1 MKENNSFSY
10 TYSAPT
16 EAERREINAIRERYA
31 KDTGDNATM
40 ARLRALDARVRNIPA
55 AVSLILGVT
64 GTLIF
69 GFGLAAILE
78 WGMICFG
85 IITAVIGAVPVGL
98 AYPTHRAIQHR
109 MERKYGEEIVRL
121 SDTLLG
127 RSDAD

>member
-16 EAERREINAIRERYA
+16 EAERREINGIRERYA
-31 KDTGDNATM
+31 RGTDSDGGIE
-40 ARLRALDARVRNIPA
+40 RLRALDARVRNIPA

-64 GTLIF
+64 GSLIF
-69 GFGLAAILE
+69 GLGLTAILE
-78 WGMICFG
+78 WGMLFFG

-98 AYPTHRAIQHR
+98 AYPVHRAIHRR